1 MKEKNTFKIGEY
13 TFTSFHEY
21 RDGKE
26 DLKKISI
33 IQEKLDIQ
41 DPEVAVRIY
50 RDIRDGRLSFKTD
63 IGNDFARHISD
74 IVAEKSKG
82 LIADREVVEEADK
95 RTGYT
100 RWIGIG
106 LTCAAA
112 ALFVYFGGQQYLN
125 WQRTKQA
132 EELRAQ
138 KAAAI
143 SEGSLSS
150 DDADAEASI
159 VTGGGTKFTQPE
171 RDPFAMSTVTDPNA
185 ATILPEYETLYE
197 RNHDLVGWLT
207 IPDTEIDYPV
217 VQTTDN
223 DYYLKRNF
231 DRVSDSNGTLFA
243 DYRCGI
249 LNAST
254 NTIIYGHNM
263 NSGQMFGSLSDYYE
277 DPAYYSAHR
286 IVNFNTI
293 YEKRTYEI
301 VAVCLSDVKYQDSDD
316 YRYYNF
322 INATNEAE
330 WDAFVEN
337 VRATTMY
344 PEDLDLSPGDEV
356 LTLSTCD
363 HYKDNG
369 RLFLVAKRIT

>member
-13 TFTSFHEY
+13 TFNSFHEY

-41 DPEVAVRIY
+41 NPEVAVRIY

-63 IGNDFARHISD
+63 IGNDFVRHISD

-82 LIADREVVEEADK
+82 LLADREVVEEADK

-100 RWIGIG
+100 RWIGIA

-112 ALFVYFGGQQYLN
+112 VLFVYFGSQQFLN
-125 WQRTKQA
+125 MQRTKQA

-138 KAAAI
+138 KAAAAA
-143 SEGSLSS
+143 
-150 DDADAEASI
+150 ADTAAETAGALDVQAVS
-159 VTGGGTKFTQPE
+159 GAGTQFTQPVT
-171 RDPFAMSTVTDPNA
+171 DPFAMSKVTDPNA
-185 ATILPEYETLYE
+185 ATILPEYQSLYD
-197 RNHDLVGWLT
+197 RNNDLVGWLT
-207 IPDTEIDYPV
+207 IPDTGIDYPV

-231 DRVSDSNGTLFA
+231 DRESDSNGTLFA

-263 NSGQMFGSLSDYYE
+263 NSGQMFGNLSDYYE

-286 IVNFNTI
+286 TVNFNTI

-337 VRATTMY
+337 VRATTVY

-369 RLFLVAKRIT
+369 RLFLVAKRVS